1 MSQLPSQPSSAP
13 FPSLPVAQHVQSAI
27 DALNRGQFA
36 IAERHC
42 RAVLEKNTKQSE
54 ALILMARSALEQSR
68 FDEVESWLTR
78 AAAASAPERDILLV
92 RSALRYREGRDD
104 EALAMC
110 EAILAAS
117 PDAFEATMRAANAE
131 RRLKRPAAAISRL
144 APYQSQPAAATVS
157 AWSWIDLKEPAKAV
171 AALMPHIGTVASQR
185 IGPQQRSNL
194 YHALGF
200 AYESQLEFQ
209 KAIDAYTLSNEAI
222 PITVDERAI
231 RRDIDAIRRVF
242 TAERIARAPRPTVRS
257 ARPVFVA
264 AMPRSGTTLIDRII
278 AAHPLCG
285 GAGETPALRA
295 QLQGIANWPQGVDA
309 LTSADFDRIAQRYL
323 AETDRYGPQAERIAD
338 KHLLNWTMVG
348 LIAMA
353 MPEAR
358 IIHLKRDTLDTGIS
372 CFERLR
378 PGQVAWSRSLRLIG
392 IALRACDVLM
402 EHWHATLEEVRDLRR
417 QSGTGGEEHTPAIL
431 RVEYETLVREPER
444 ETRRLVEFLGLP
456 WDDACLAY
464 HTSGSRKVTPAGGIA
479 PPPTLSSEQAS
490 KPIYDSSIGRGLRF
504 GAALDPLRA
513 AYDEAW
519 S

>member
-1 MSQLPSQPSSAP
+1 
-13 FPSLPVAQHVQSAI
+13 
-27 DALNRGQFA
+27 
-36 IAERHC
+36 
-42 RAVLEKNTKQSE
+42 
-54 ALILMARSALEQSR
+54 MARAMLEQSR
-68 FDEVESWLTR
+68 FDDVEPWLTKAGANG
-78 AAAASAPERDILLV
+78 AAERDVLLV
-92 RSALRYREGRDD
+92 RSALRYREGRDED
-104 EALAMC
+104 ALAMC
-110 EAILAAS
+110 ETILASS

-131 RRLKRPAAAISRL
+131 RRMKRPEAAISRL
-144 APYQSQPAAATVS
+144 APFVTQPAAATVS

-171 AALMPHIGTVASQR
+171 AAIMPLLGSAVVQR
-185 IGPQQRSNL
+185 IGAQQRSNL

-200 AYESQLEFQ
+200 AYESQGDYQ
-209 KAIDAYTLSNEAI
+209 KAIDTYTLSNEAI

-231 RRDIDAIRRVF
+231 RRDIDAIRRAF
-242 TAERIARAPRPTVRS
+242 TAERILRAPLPSVRS

-353 MPEAR
+353 MPQAR

-402 EHWHATLEEVRDLRR
+402 EHWHEVLATVRAER
-417 QSGTGGEEHTPAIL
+417 EAPAIL
-431 RVEYETLVREPER
+431 RVQYETLVREPER
-444 ETRRLVEFLGLP
+444 ETRRIVEFLGLP

-464 HTSGSRKVTPAGGIA
+464 HSAGSRKVTPAGGIA

-504 GAALDPLRA
+504 GAALDPLQT

-519 S
+519 G